1 MRIGSANGLL
11 LGLASFVLIG
21 LYIWL
26 FRSRDLMTAFAV
38 SGCIGLSL
46 LVAMAISSAVVR

>member
-1 MRIGSANGLL
+1 MTIRVLMDENLTFRQKFGLVVKEVRIGSANGLL

-26 FRSRDLMTAFAV
+26 FR
-38 SGCIGLSL
+38 G
-46 LVAMAISSAVVR
+46 AI